1 MRARPT
7 PWAFAVMRATAYT
20 QCIRMESAMRHEGMT
35 DEQEYLAKAFAA
47 GQRVSALRAET
58 HLGHA

>member
-1 MRARPT
+1 
-7 PWAFAVMRATAYT
+7 
-20 QCIRMESAMRHEGMT
+20 MESAMRHEGMT